1 MEPATATAI
10 AAVASASASIYGGVQ
25 ANKAAK
31 LEAAQYEDARETA
44 RVAALQDEVQKRE
57 QLQRVLGT
65 RQAIRAGRGL
75 DLYSGSAKAGTKE
88 VIRQAER
95 DILTAQVNYL
105 SQQRKFGLGASGAR
119 AAGTGALVSGF
130 GKAAGS
136 VLGSGLLTKSGAN
149 PISTGYGGGGDSYDP
164 SGRW

>member
-1 MEPATATAI
+1 MDPATLTAV
-10 AAVASASASIYGGVQ
+10 AAVVSAGAGIAGGIAQ
-25 ANKAAK
+25 NNARKA
-31 LEAAQYEDARETA
+31 EAAQYEEQRENA
-44 RVAALQDEVQKRE
+44 RVAALQDEVQRRE

-65 RQAIRAGRGL
+65 QQAIRAGRGM
-75 DLYSGSAKAGTKE
+75 DLYSGSAKALTKE
-88 VIRQAER
+88 TRRQAER

-105 SQQRKFGLGASGAR
+105 SQQRKFGLGASSAR

-136 VLGSGLLTKSGAN
+136 VLGSGLLTKSGAT